1 MRQLLL
7 TLVLSSISNAQVRS
21 NLFSKPEPIK
31 KVEVL
36 KVDKQPN
43 FKKRAVQAP
52 SGNLPIHLAN
62 RTFFNTE
69 ESPVILPANKFGI
82 RNYDLNS
89 GDVVE
94 ALITES
100 LIAFSEAKAPI
111 RALIT
116 SGKLK
121 GSILIGE
128 ATLEK
133 NSKRI
138 LLDFKKLKTKNGS
151 QLWSLLASGLDV
163 KGILGI
169 EGKLISSEEK
179 YFAAEFLAAGAAG
192 YADATIGRSQNALGN
207 YVEEPGVG
215 TVTKKALSSALSR
228 TADRFSEKLKSVPE
242 YALLEGPFYFKIL
255 VIEQPKLNE

>member
-7 TLVLSSISNAQVRS
+7 VLILSNICSAQVQS
-21 NLFSKPEPIK
+21 NLFSKPEPLK
-31 KVEVL
+31 KVEILQEV
-36 KVDKQPN
+36 KQPN
-43 FKKRAVQAP
+43 LKKRVTQNP
-52 SGNLPIHLAN
+52 SGNLPSHLAN
-62 RTFFNTE
+62 RTFFNAE

-94 ALITES
+94 ALVTES

-138 LLDFKKLKTKNGS
+138 LLDFKKLKTKNGN
-151 QLWSLLASGLDV
+151 QMWSLLASGLDV

-207 YVEEPGVG
+207 YIEEPGVG
-215 TVTKKALSSALSR
+215 TVTKKALSSALAR

-242 YALLEGPFYFKIL
+242 YSVLEGPLHLKIL